1 MDTPDVKYIKPI
13 KRVSGTVSLPG
24 SKSISNRALLLSA
37 LSSGNTELQN
47 LLVAEDTDM
56 MIGALRELGI
66 EVQQDGS
73 TVEVVGCAGKIP
85 VKEASL
91 FLGNAGTAMRPLA
104 SVLAFSGGEYILD
117 GVKRMRERPMGYLV
131 DALNSVGAHI
141 ACMEKQGYP
150 PLKIFPAHKILS
162 DTINIKGNV
171 SSQFVTGLL
180 IAAPLLAPDSGLLI
194 HIEGELVS
202 SPYVTL
208 TCQMMG
214 KFGVVTHTET
224 KDYFVPKHPYLSPGR
239 FLVEADASS
248 ASYFLALGALVG
260 PLNVEG
266 IGRDSIQGDA
276 TFVEYLARM
285 GARVVRG
292 SDHIRTAPPANGHKL
307 RGIDEDY
314 RQIPDAAMTIAAIAP
329 MCEGKTVLRGIGSW
343 RVKETD
349 RIEAMGRELSKTG
362 AVVTIGTDWM
372 AIEPPA
378 VLKGAKFATY
388 NDHRMAM
395 CMSLIA
401 AGGVPVE
408 IENPGCVAK
417 TFPDFFER
425 LESVTENEDD

>member
-1 MDTPDVKYIKPI
+1 MTDIKYIKPI
-13 KRVSGTVSLPG
+13 KRVEGTVSLPG

-37 LSSGNTELQN
+37 LSTGTTELSN

-56 MIGALRELGI
+56 MIGALRKLGVSV
-66 EVQQDGS
+66 EQDG
-73 TVEVVGCAGKIP
+73 TDVKVVGCAGHFPNK
-85 VKEASL
+85 VANL

-104 SVLAFSGGEYILD
+104 SVLAFSGGEYVLD
-117 GVKRMRERPMGYLV
+117 GVQRMRERPMQYLV
-131 DALNSVGAHI
+131 EALNSVGAHI
-141 ACMEKQGYP
+141 VCMEKQGFP
-150 PLKIFPAHKILS
+150 PLKIFPATKLLS

-180 IAAPLLAPDSGLLI
+180 INGPLVAPHSGLYI

-202 SPYVTL
+202 SPYVSL

-214 KFGVVTHTET
+214 RFGVVTHTEL
-224 KDYFVPKHPYLSPGR
+224 DNYFVPQHPYISPIK

-260 PLNVEG
+260 PLTVEG

-276 TFVEYLARM
+276 TFVEYLAKM
-285 GARVVRG
+285 GATVVR
-292 SDHIRTAPPANGHKL
+292 SNDHIKTAPPFNGHKL

-329 MCEGKTVLRGIGSW
+329 MCEGRTVLRGIGSW

-349 RIEAMGRELSKTG
+349 RIEALATELSKTG
-362 AVVTIGTDWM
+362 AAVEYGEDWM

-378 VLKGAKFATY
+378 KLQGGRFATY
-388 NDHRMAM
+388 NDHRIAM

-408 IENPGCVAK
+408 IENPSCVAK

-425 LESVTENEDD
+425 LASVTEEDND